1 MCESVNSTLD
11 YDKNFPDNNQT
22 RTIAILPTFM
32 IALYENIQSLS
43 GMNDLLNCLMSLMLP
58 FAVIPAITFT
68 SNYNIMGEFTN
79 GLISKLFAVSL
90 STLVIAVIIYFV
102 MDYVVGLGITNVFFI
117 IFLLLV
123 GLWYVTFCSYLTLAM
138 VNRNELFFI
147 QITILIL
154 FRLST

>member
-1 MCESVNSTLD
+1 MEGFLNLQWKKWQSVL
-11 YDKNFPDNNQT
+11 FT

-90 STLVIAVIIYFV
+90 STLVIAVNIYFV

-138 VNRNELFFI
+138 VNRNKLFF
-147 QITILIL
+147 
-154 FRLST
+154 F

>member
-1 MCESVNSTLD
+1 
-11 YDKNFPDNNQT
+11 
-22 RTIAILPTFM
+22 M

-90 STLVIAVIIYFV
+90 STLVIAVNIYFV

-117 IFLLLV
+117 IFLILV
-123 GLWYVTFCSYLTLAM
+123 GLWYVTFCSYLTLDM
-138 VNRNELFFI
+138 VNRNELSFI

-154 FRLST
+154 FRLSP

>member
-1 MCESVNSTLD
+1 
-11 YDKNFPDNNQT
+11 
-22 RTIAILPTFM
+22 M

-138 VNRNELFFI
+138 VNRNKLFFFLI
-147 QITILIL
+147 SILIL

>member
-1 MCESVNSTLD
+1 
-11 YDKNFPDNNQT
+11 
-22 RTIAILPTFM
+22 M

-90 STLVIAVIIYFV
+90 STLVIAVNIYFV

-138 VNRNELFFI
+138 VNRNKLFFFLI
-147 QITILIL
+147 SILIL